1 MDILTVLDY
10 FSGQVYLFDI
20 EEGTDAEDF
29 LQDNDFDLQSV
40 EFMVTSKDNFGIL
53 YNNEEIE
60 ITSKLRG

>member
-29 LQDNDFDLQSV
+29 LQDNDFDLDSV
-40 EFMVTSKDNFGIL
+40 EFMVTSKDNFSIV
-53 YNNEEIE
+53 YNNEEIDVAH
-60 ITSKLRG
+60 KLN